1 MSEQTQ
7 ISIDRLRDAWMI
19 FRGMG
24 RTWTDDPDDND
35 GKDFDVWLESV
46 IDEAYGR
53 GFQRQGGPL
62 SYDAGYDAGV
72 EDTKSR
78 MKWDKKS
85 ERDFDC
91 CKPTINSELVVGQE
105 AYKRGYLDG
114 WLGER
119 GGAWD
124 MGYQAGVKD
133 AEYRVGETLKA
144 LRSENPDATPT
155 LP

>member
-19 FRGMG
+19 FRDMT
-24 RTWTDDPDDND
+24 RTYTDDPDDND

-53 GFQRQGGPL
+53 GFQRRGGQAF
-62 SYDAGYDAGV
+62 YDAGYDAGV
-72 EDTKSR
+72 EDTESR
-78 MKWDKKS
+78 MKS
-85 ERDFDC
+85 AGVAGQREFDC
-91 CKPTINSELVVGQE
+91 CKPTTNSELVVGQE

-133 AEYRVGETLKA
+133 AEYRVGETLK
-144 LRSENPDATPT
+144 T
-155 LP
+155 LLAKANHE